1 MRMVSDMG
9 DMGDM
14 AAMTTCGGCGVA
26 LTMPHEHATGLCMTC
41 LYDTRAARP
50 QLVAAIQRSPLTPQS
65 AVTEPDRQKG
75 A

>member
-1 MRMVSDMG
+1 MNKRAS
-9 DMGDM
+9 
-14 AAMTTCGGCGVA
+14 AATMTICGGCGVA